1 MDALTGWDWF
11 VVLVVGVSVLF
22 GFWRGLVHTVF
33 ALTAWVTAIIG
44 TPVFGGRLV
53 DALSMQQYPWVV
65 YIVLFLVLFVGVRLL
80 GNLIARGVRAAGL
93 RGADRGLGAVLG
105 VARALIVL
113 TIAAVIARE
122 MGVTASESWQRAMSR
137 PLLEQ
142 LAALIDVDF
151 TRPIEQARR
160 SRAGA
165 DQAVRI

>member
-33 ALTAWVTAIIG
+33 ALAAWIAAILG

-65 YIVLFLVLFVGVRLL
+65 YVVLFLALFIGVRLL

-105 VARALIVL
+105 GAGAVMVV
-113 TIAAVIARE
+113 TIAEVIARE
-122 MGVTASESWQRAMSR
+122 GGVTASDSWQRAMSR

-142 LAALIDVDF
+142 LASLIDVDF
-151 TRPIEQARR
+151 TPPIEQARR
-160 SRAGA
+160 T
-165 DQAVRI
+165 